1 MNRLLAFY
9 LLFHGLSA
17 VLAQLQVQLNFYT
30 DHQCQTPSTEHAAVS
45 IPISECIVTPG
56 LGSISHPSVNCENG
70 DVQLVA
76 YQDTS
81 CGTQLGVLDWYK
93 VTKQCSARYSG
104 GIAAILLTCN
114 QVSGAGTIDPGTP
127 TTTSTV
133 VVAQVAGSAPTA
145 THSVASSS
153 LSVTHSGRITTT
165 QTASSSSPS
174 SSNNGGDIGT
184 NNSTGGNST
193 SSSKSS
199 SGLSTSDII
208 SIAVG
213 LGVGIPTILI
223 GLWGLR
229 RRRRN
234 KLNQETETRTE
245 MSSKMYPLSDVE

>member
-1 MNRLLAFY
+1 MDRLLAFY
-9 LLFHGLSA
+9 LLFLGLSA

-56 LGSISHPSVNCENG
+56 LGSISHPSVSCENG

-81 CGTQLGVLDWYK
+81 CGTQLGV
-93 VTKQCSARYSG
+93 
-104 GIAAILLTCN
+104 CN